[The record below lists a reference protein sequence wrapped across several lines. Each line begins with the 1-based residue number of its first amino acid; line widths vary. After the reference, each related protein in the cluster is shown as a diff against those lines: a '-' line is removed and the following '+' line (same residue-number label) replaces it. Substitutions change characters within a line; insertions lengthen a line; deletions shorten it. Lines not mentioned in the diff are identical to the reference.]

1 MTEYDQKRIANA
13 IEDLVEVHYD
23 QKHDHYVTTIND
35 VDEFLAAIARVYP
48 FNEFRWGSIEK
59 FPKCI
64 AMKKSC
70 PDERTA
76 KRYFSEVLIQYIEY
90 VHKLAMVGYE
100 L

>member
-13 IEDLVEVHYD
+13 IEDLVEVHFD
-23 QKHDHYVTTIND
+23 EKHQHYVTTIND

-48 FNEFRWGSIEK
+48 FNEFRWGTIEK
-59 FPKCI
+59 FPTRI

>member
-1 MTEYDQKRIANA
+1 MTEYDQKLIANA
-13 IEDLVEVHYD
+13 IDDLVEVHFD
-23 QKHDHYVTTIND
+23 ENHQQYVTIIND
-35 VDEFLAAIARVYP
+35 MDELLAAIARVYP
-48 FNEFRWGSIEK
+48 FHEFRWGTIEK
-59 FPKCI
+59 FPRRI

-70 PDERTA
+70 PDEKTA